1 MTILEPAAHNHAIAL
16 AQCFACRVKRQ
27 SGANHHGEFSQ
38 RGFELIVASPALGPV
53 AVTSRLAS
61 GSAEAELPPPC
72 RGLRA

>member
-16 AQCFACRVKRQ
+16 AQGFACRVQRH
-27 SGANHHGEFSQ
+27 SGANHHGEITQ

-53 AVTSRLAS
+53 AVAS

-72 RGLRA
+72 RLFTA